1 MGKLG
6 DALRRLTVTLVLLF
20 FVAAG
25 LFMNW
30 VQLRGINKNL
40 DQLADSAGTLQDS
53 ISSIEGDLSAIH
65 DDLVVV
71 QFGFCTG

>member
-40 DQLADSAGTLQDS
+40 DQLADSAGTLQDR